1 MSLNICCGQLLVPQE
16 FRVGIA
22 VSINLSEGSKA
33 RSRRLNLSEEDQV
46 FQVTDEVFSDQRLLK
61 KLG

>member
-1 MSLNICCGQLLVPQE
+1 M
-16 FRVGIA
+16 
-22 VSINLSEGSKA
+22 SINLSEGSKA